1 MDLKTAVDLLKDKY
15 KNVQGTNN
23 TLYKLDYSEQPT
35 EQENEAINWL
45 ITNHKI
51 CYIEKQ

>member
-1 MDLKTAVDLLKDKY
+1 MDLKTATDLLKDKY
-15 KNVQGTNN
+15 KAVQGSK

-45 ITNHKI
+45 ITNYRI